1 MERPL
6 FWHQGLFLQPQH
18 FQIKDQYDQALL
30 TPYNRFI
37 VPHFWGIGEMEIH
50 QAALGNHSFEIL
62 NGQFVF
68 PDTTYVVLPDNAVIE
83 ARSFEDA
90 RIEDGRGIPVYLG
103 IRKWNEAGENVT
115 VLSSLQNIS
124 DVNTRFVTLADAEE
138 AADYHQN
145 GPPAQVKRL
154 YYVLKLFWETE
165 KEIAG
170 DYELIQI
177 GNIDK
182 SGDETVLSARFIPPC
197 ISIAGSDLLYKLV
210 REIRDQ
216 VAARARQLEAYKRD
230 RGIHAADFGARDMVF
245 FLALRSLNRYVPLLA
260 HLTEP
265 RKGHPWPVYGV
276 LRQLAGELSAFSSQV
291 SVDGELGDGT
301 ILLPPY
307 DHRNLWACFSGAQ
320 KLIARLLDEITAGPE
335 YVIQLLYDETY
346 FSAELPPSIFEGRN
360 RYYLVF
366 ETEADPE
373 AMVRDTENIAKLGTR
388 ELLPILIAR
397 ALPGIKLQH
406 NPVPPQELPRR
417 AHSLYF
423 QIDHNSDHWAQVKQ
437 ENNLA
442 LYWDSAPQDLKI
454 ELMVVERT

>member
-30 TPYNRFI
+30 TPYNQFMC
-37 VPHFWGIGEMEIH
+37 PHFWGVGEIAIQ
-50 QAALGNHSFEIL
+50 QAALGNHSFEIST
-62 NGQFVF
+62 GQFVF
-68 PDTTYVVLPDNAVIE
+68 PDMTYVVLPDNAVIE
-83 ARSFEDA
+83 ARSFTDV
-90 RIEDGRGIPVYLG
+90 RVEDGRGLSVYLG
-103 IRKWNEAGENVT
+103 IRKWSEAGENVT
-115 VLSSLQNIS
+115 ILSSLHNIT

-138 AADYHQN
+138 VLDYHQN
-145 GPPAQVKRL
+145 GPSAQVKRL

-177 GNIDK
+177 GTLEK
-182 SGDETVLSARFIPPC
+182 SGDETVLSNRFIPPC
-197 ISIAGSDLLYKLV
+197 ISISGSEMLYKLI

-216 VAARARQLEAYKRD
+216 VAARARQLELYKRD
-230 RGIHAADFGARDMVF
+230 RGIHASDFGARDMVF
-245 FLALRSLNRYVPLLA
+245 FLALRSLNRYVPLLN

-265 RKGHPWPVYGV
+265 RRVHPWPVFGV
-276 LRQLAGELSAFSSQV
+276 LRQLVGELSAFSGQV
-291 SVDGELGDGT
+291 SADGELNDGT
-301 ILLPPY
+301 VMLPAY

-346 FSAELPPSIFEGRN
+346 FSADLPPSVFEGRN
-360 RYYLVF
+360 RYFLVF

-373 AMVRDTENIAKLGTR
+373 RMVQDTENIAKLGTR

-406 NPVPPQELPRR
+406 TPVPPQELPRR
-417 AHSLYF
+417 AHSQYF